1 MFAGIVPAS
10 LLNDSSH
17 SLIEETLPKPLR
29 LAVLVREECDLD
41 NCIDA
46 VTWWVIDSAFVA
58 RISSRFIVAEI
69 LGRYRLERAHPGVLT
84 ARPDQ

>member
-29 LAVLVREECDLD
+29 LAVLAREECDLD

-58 RISSRFIVAEI
+58 RISSRFMVTRIPC
-69 LGRYRLERAHPGVLT
+69 RLERGHPGVLT